1 MFKLILRD
9 MLSAQLECRMQ
20 VAAFTSD
27 RVVLAHL
34 SSTLWSHLVKE
45 SRFHLCMPFPEL
57 QVQLA
62 PASRSDNFPT
72 PLHDPLLSRSA

>member
-27 RVVLAHL
+27 RVVLARL

-45 SRFHLCMPFPEL
+45 S
-57 QVQLA
+57 
-62 PASRSDNFPT
+62 
-72 PLHDPLLSRSA
+72 